1 MAKKIIIRK
10 PLDRWGNQISY
21 VTTSSSVYD
30 KEGNNLD
37 QLLAKI
43 DTKYVRKTSITQEL
57 GESEDLVMGQKGVTM
72 EINRI
77 DQSVVE
83 MGSSI
88 SSLGISLKDLEE
100 RVSTLENTPAT

>member
-43 DTKYVRKTSITQEL
+43 DTEYVRKTSITQEL
-57 GESEDLVMGQKGVTM
+57 GESEDLVMGKRDHYGDQQDRPKRGRNGIVYLIARDLPERLRGKG
-72 EINRI
+72 
-77 DQSVVE
+77 
-83 MGSSI
+83 
-88 SSLGISLKDLEE
+88 LY
-100 RVSTLENTPAT
+100 A

>member
-1 MAKKIIIRK
+1 
-10 PLDRWGNQISY
+10 
-21 VTTSSSVYD
+21 
-30 KEGNNLD
+30 
-37 QLLAKI
+37 
-43 DTKYVRKTSITQEL
+43 
-57 GESEDLVMGQKGVTM
+57 M

-100 RVSTLENTPAT
+100 RVSTLENTSAT

>member
-43 DTKYVRKTSITQEL
+43 DTEYVRKTSIT
-57 GESEDLVMGQKGVTM
+57 EDLVMGQKGITM